1 MKCCIVRD
9 LLPNYIE
16 GLTSEEANVEIRA
29 HLEGCESCRRA
40 CALMSADLTPT
51 AAETSRRID
60 LLKRFRR
67 RLWERYAAIALLTAA
82 LFTGLLLFAKNY
94 RTPLP
99 YDPDCMTTEI
109 YQAAPVVQ
117 RFGITQWT
125 DVKSL
130 THTTSQTAEQDHQA
144 AEQSLTSTISLV
156 RLVAAKPAQWD
167 GLSSCG
173 RTIQRGEQTVRVVY
187 HCYTRTLWD
196 RLFPARLDRMTS
208 TGDIYGQRL
217 WTAEY
222 TPIWTEI
229 YYLPTD
235 YRRMGQLSDAAF
247 DALKEDAVLIWQGM
261 N

>member
-40 CALMSADLTPT
+40 CVLMSADLTPA
-51 AAETSRRID
+51 AAETGRRIG

-82 LFTGLLLFAKNY
+82 LFTGLLLFTKNY

-99 YDPDCMTTEI
+99 YDPGCMTTEI

-117 RFGITQWT
+117 RFGITHWK
-125 DVKSL
+125 DVGSL
-130 THTTSQTAEQDHQA
+130 THTQA
-144 AEQSLTSTISLV
+144 AEQSLTGTISLV
-156 RLVAAKPAQWD
+156 RLVVTKPAQWD
-167 GLSSCG
+167 DLSSCG
-173 RTIQRGEQTVRVVY
+173 RTIQRGDQTVRVVY

-235 YRRMGQLSDAAF
+235 YRRMEQLSDAAF
-247 DALKEDAVLIWQGM
+247 DALKEDAVLIWEGM